1 MQEQEKVIKLAT
13 KLYEHKAEKIAVLKV
28 DHLTV
33 LCDYM
38 LIASAKTAAQISS
51 LTDELEQLA
60 NSMGMTLHRSEGMHD
75 GRWVILD
82 YGHIMIH
89 LFQQA
94 ERKFYDLDRLWNDGS
109 NAVALPF
116 DQSDAD

>member
-1 MQEQEKVIKLAT
+1 MQEQEKVIRLAS
-13 KLYEHKAEKIAVLKV
+13 KLYEHKADKIVALKV

-38 LIASAKTAAQISS
+38 LIASAKTAAQISA

-60 NSMGMTLHRSEGMHD
+60 DGMDMTLRRSEGMHD

-89 LFQQA
+89 LFQQP

-109 NAVALPF
+109 NTIALPF
-116 DQSDAD
+116 DQTDAD